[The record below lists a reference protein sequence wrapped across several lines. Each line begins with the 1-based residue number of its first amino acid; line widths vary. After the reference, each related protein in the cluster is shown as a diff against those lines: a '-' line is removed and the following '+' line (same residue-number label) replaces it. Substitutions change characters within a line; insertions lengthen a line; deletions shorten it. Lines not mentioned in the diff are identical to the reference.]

1 MVIKNDNSTSD
12 SDSNNDTNI
21 DNNDNV
27 DFDNDDKIKT
37 TTTRDNKNDYNI
49 KNNNNRN
56 DGINVNIICKL
67 TKARLKIGKL
77 SHSIPAQNSF
87 CICVK
92 MAQQVLEIS
101 KAELFRYTHIRR
113 LNRNRSNLESVSFL
127 TLKLSFLKEALV
139 ELGHFKLLF
148 LRF

>member
-12 SDSNNDTNI
+12 SDSNNDTNV

-37 TTTRDNKNDYNI
+37 TTTRDNKNDN
-49 KNNNNRN
+49 
-56 DGINVNIICKL
+56 NIICKL

-87 CICVK
+87 CISENGSTSPRD
-92 MAQQVLEIS
+92 L
-101 KAELFRYTHIRR
+101 
-113 LNRNRSNLESVSFL
+113 
-127 TLKLSFLKEALV
+127 
-139 ELGHFKLLF
+139 
-148 LRF
+148 